1 MVAKMKRDAELLAQF
16 TGSEVLYRH
25 PLISNVKYTLGVKYV
40 AEAVGAYWLLDEVV
54 FAQRYEQCLNME
66 EFRVWALN
74 VSGQVGQLTCDD
86 GNGNVL
92 LQKVIEFTDFPDSRI
107 KFYCTE
113 NVILLPS
120 EY

>member
-1 MVAKMKRDAELLAQF
+1 MVAERKLDAEVLAQF

-25 PLISNVKYTLGVKYV
+25 SLVGNVKYTEGVKYV
-40 AEAVGAYWLLDEVV
+40 AEAAGAYWLLDEVV
-54 FAQRYEQCLNME
+54 FAQRYERCLDME
-66 EFRVWALN
+66 EFQVWTLT

-92 LQKVIEFTDFPDSRI
+92 LQKLIEFTDFPDSGI
-107 KFYCTE
+107 KFYCTA